1 MAATTVSSPEVLG
14 WDELEAMFGPD
25 VVAEL
30 AGPDPYES
38 VVSPEVDPLDVIARC
53 ERLIAMLQGEQ
64 LSAMASFM
72 HTQTVGR
79 AWGRESETA
88 FASAFAEIR
97 LVLGVA
103 PSTSDSRVGEAV
115 DLARRLPVTLA
126 ALCAGEL
133 TLSKAKVILEETV
146 NLDAGQ
152 CARLEPELVAL
163 GSGRT
168 PGNLRRM
175 TRTRV
180 ERIDAEAVRKR
191 TERARIERRVQLCPE
206 GDGRYALR
214 AYLPAEEAIA
224 VFGVIDTLAHANRVA
239 GDDAGIDALRAD
251 ALVDL
256 ILNPGGQG
264 SRVRY
269 EMRVLVPFGTLLGTE
284 DTPGHVPGQG
294 RIPAEVTPLLAADST
309 WRRLL
314 TDPDTGTALDL
325 GADRYQP
332 SDRLAEYIRTRDQT
346 CRFPGCRRSAWRT
359 YLDHT
364 IALDF
369 GGRHI
374 RLNLQAAC
382 RRHHRINTYPAGPP
396 PRTPTAP

>member
-1 MAATTVSSPEVLG
+1 MH
-14 WDELEAMFGPD
+14 
-25 VVAEL
+25 AE
-30 AGPDPYES
+30 
-38 VVSPEVDPLDVIARC
+38 
-53 ERLIAMLQGEQ
+53 
-64 LSAMASFM
+64 
-72 HTQTVGR
+72 TVGR

-88 FASAFAEIR
+88 FASAFAEIA

-146 NLDAGQ
+146 NLDTGQ

-163 GSGRT
+163 APGRT
-168 PGNLRRM
+168 PGSLRRM

-180 ERIDAEAVRKR
+180 EKTDADAVRKR
-191 TERARIERRVQLCPE
+191 TERARTERRVQLCPE
-206 GDGRYALR
+206 PDGMYALR

-269 EMRVLVPFGTLLGTE
+269 EMRVLVPFETLLGTE

-294 RIPAEVTPLLAADST
+294 PIPAEVTRLLAADST

-314 TDPDTGTALDL
+314 TDPDTGAALDL
-325 GADRYQP
+325 GADRYEP
-332 SDRLAEYIRTRDQT
+332 SDRLAEFIRTRDQT

-359 YLDHT
+359 DLDHT
-364 IALDF
+364 IAFDF
-369 GGRHI
+369 GGRTI
-374 RLNLQAAC
+374 RINLEAVC
-382 RRHHRINTYPAGPP
+382 RRHHRIKHLPGWTAAQDSDGTLTFTTPHGRVY
-396 PRTPTAP
+396 RTRPPTATGSEAPVETVQPSEDDEFPF